1 MPESQR
7 LDVAPIW
14 PLPVLLA
21 TVLLIVIGPYL
32 LLRAAEQ
39 EVAARSAAVSHTAVV
54 GAEVQALMY
63 HLRNRES
70 AATAYGAG
78 YDTPLV
84 RARLSESK
92 QELPRGLEKVAKLTR
107 DNPDQQRR
115 IGQLMAAAALREEL
129 VGRIIAVP
137 PGKAS
142 PLDLR
147 ALASRHPIRELGKAI
162 IDTEETLLEQRM
174 LAAERERDR
183 ARALAFGAVIA
194 QLLMLGLVVYF
205 SRRQLAKRLEAELE
219 SRKAHARAQAVL
231 QTVRE
236 PIVLVDGNLNVVMH
250 NAAFAELYGVKD
262 MVTQGQP
269 LVELGGGAWKHPG
282 TLQRLGDV
290 LARGRELWDYEQVQ
304 TTADGVERTM
314 LINARKMF
322 LPDSDDQVALIIAS
336 DITAQK
342 VAEVHVRELNRQLEG
357 KIEQVSDVN
366 RELEAFS
373 YSVSHDLRAPL
384 RHISGFADKLE
395 RHLGDRNDEKS
406 RHYLGIISSSAK
418 RMSQLIDD
426 LLVYSRLGR
435 SALRLQPVD
444 LQSMV
449 DEVRAMLDANVQQDA
464 PEHRVEW
471 HMAPLPIVVG
481 DDNMLR
487 QVWLNLLGNAVK
499 YSMHAEPARIEVH
512 YARQDDGTHRFEV
525 RDNGVGFDMT
535 YAGKLFGVFQR
546 LHSDAEFQG
555 TGIGLASVR
564 RVLSRH
570 GGRIWA
576 ESTPGQG
583 SAFFFTLPPSNDTT
597 LITEPRT

>member
-1 MPESQR
+1 
-7 LDVAPIW
+7 
-14 PLPVLLA
+14 LL
-21 TVLLIVIGPYL
+21 
-32 LLRAAEQ
+32 
-39 EVAARSAAVSHTAVV
+39 
-54 GAEVQALMY
+54 
-63 HLRNRES
+63 
-70 AATAYGAG
+70 
-78 YDTPLV
+78 
-84 RARLSESK
+84 
-92 QELPRGLEKVAKLTR
+92 
-107 DNPDQQRR
+107 
-115 IGQLMAAAALREEL
+115 
-129 VGRIIAVP
+129 
-137 PGKAS
+137 
-142 PLDLR
+142 
-147 ALASRHPIRELGKAI
+147 
-162 IDTEETLLEQRM
+162 
-174 LAAERERDR
+174 
-183 ARALAFGAVIA
+183 
-194 QLLMLGLVVYF
+194 LGLVVYF

-219 SRKAHARAQAVL
+219 SRKAQARAQAVL

-250 NAAFAELYGVKD
+250 NAAFAELYGVQDNDTRGK
-262 MVTQGQP
+262 P
-269 LVELGGGAWKHPG
+269 LVELGGGAWQHPG

-290 LARGRELWDYEQVQ
+290 LARGRELWDHEQVQ

-314 LINARKMF
+314 LINARKMH

-342 VAEVHVRELNRQLEG
+342 VAETHVRELNRQLEG

-395 RHLGDRNDEKS
+395 RHLGERNDDKS
-406 RHYLGIISSSAK
+406 RHYLGIISGSAK

-449 DEVRAMLDANVQQDA
+449 DEVRAMLDANVHQDA
-464 PEHRVEW
+464 PAHRVEW
-471 HMAPLPIVVG
+471 HLAPLPIVVG

-499 YSMHAEPARIEVH
+499 YSMRSEPARIEVH
-512 YARQDDGTHRFEV
+512 YARQEDGTHRFEV